1 MRCGAVA
8 DQSPVTLRLN
18 KICARGVFSPH
29 NRDFAMDQRTRTV
42 ELHQDLPP
50 LMALR
55 AFEAVARHLSFIK
68 AADELSVTQS
78 AISHQV
84 QKLEQFLNQRLF
96 IRRTRAID
104 LTPAGETYYRQIQPA
119 LESIAIATH
128 ELRGNERQET
138 TLRIGLLASFAT
150 LWLAPRLADFNARYP
165 HIHVE
170 LLPSVQLADVGGGEV
185 DLAIRYGK
193 GGWPKVQARCFM
205 VEKLTP
211 VCSPTFKTR
220 GVETGP
226 LLMAKS
232 HQPFEWIDWSA
243 RNGIDLTHLPSV
255 MLHDYNI
262 VVEAAVAGQ
271 GIAMGRHHL
280 IERRLKEGALVEAF
294 AAPPFISD
302 IGYWLVTPDR
312 PLSHAAHC
320 FGEWLDEM
328 AAPNLTPT

>member
-1 MRCGAVA
+1 MCPSG
-8 DQSPVTLRLN
+8 
-18 KICARGVFSPH
+18 FSSH
-29 NRDFAMDQRTRTV
+29 NRRFAMDPKDPTV

-84 QKLEQFLNQRLF
+84 QKLEQSLNQRLF

-104 LTPAGETYYRQIQPA
+104 LTAAGETYYRKIQPA
-119 LESIAIATH
+119 LQSIANATR
-128 ELRGNERQET
+128 ELRGDEHPQSA
-138 TLRIGLLASFAT
+138 LRIGLLASFAT
-150 LWLAPRLADFNARYP
+150 LWLAPRLARFSARHP
-165 HIHVE
+165 QIHVE
-170 LLPSVQLADVGGGEV
+170 LLPSVQLADVSGGEV

-193 GGWPKVQARCFM
+193 GGWPKVQARRFM
-205 VEKLTP
+205 QERLTP
-211 VCSPTFKTR
+211 VCSPAFKAQ
-220 GVETGP
+220 GVDKGP

-232 HQPFEWIDWSA
+232 YQPFEWIDWSA
-243 RNGIDLTHLPSV
+243 RNGVDLSHYPSV

-294 AAPPFISD
+294 DTPPFTSE
-302 IGYWLVTPDR
+302 IGYWLVTPQR
-312 PLSHAAHC
+312 PLSHAAES
-320 FGEWLDEM
+320 FAQWLDEI
-328 AAPNLTPT
+328 ADT

>member
-1 MRCGAVA
+1 
-8 DQSPVTLRLN
+8 
-18 KICARGVFSPH
+18 
-29 NRDFAMDQRTRTV
+29 MDPKDPTV

-50 LMALR
+50 LMSLR

-104 LTPAGETYYRQIQPA
+104 LTTAGERYYRKIQPA
-119 LESIAIATH
+119 LASIASATR
-128 ELRGNERQET
+128 ELRGDEQQDT

-150 LWLAPRLADFNARYP
+150 LWLAPRLAGFNARYP
-165 HIHVE
+165 QIHVE
-170 LLPSVQLADVGGGEV
+170 LLPSVQLADVDGGEV

-193 GGWPKVQARCFM
+193 GGWPKVQARRFM
-205 VEKLTP
+205 TETLTP
-211 VCSPTFKTR
+211 VCSPAFKAQ
-220 GVETGP
+220 GVDTGP

-232 HQPFEWIDWSA
+232 LQPFEWIDWSA
-243 RNGIDLTHLPSV
+243 QNGIDLASYARV

-294 AAPPFISD
+294 DTPPFSGQ

-312 PLSHAAHC
+312 PPSHAAEC
-320 FGEWLDEM
+320 FAQWLSEITD
-328 AAPNLTPT
+328 T

>member
-1 MRCGAVA
+1 M
-8 DQSPVTLRLN
+8 
-18 KICARGVFSPH
+18 
-29 NRDFAMDQRTRTV
+29 

-78 AISHQV
+78 AISHQI

-119 LESIAIATH
+119 LESIALATR
-128 ELRGNERQET
+128 ELRVNDQQET

-150 LWLAPRLADFNARYP
+150 LWLAPRLAGFNTRHP

-170 LLPSVQLADVGGGEV
+170 LLPSVQLADVSGGEV

-193 GGWPKVQARCFM
+193 GGWPKVQARRFM
-205 VEKLTP
+205 GEKLTP
-211 VCSPTFKTR
+211 VCSPAFKAQ
-220 GVETGP
+220 GVEKGP

-232 HQPFEWIDWSA
+232 HQPFEWTDWSA
-243 RNGIDLTHLPSV
+243 HNGIDLAHYPSV

-271 GIAMGRHHL
+271 GIAMGRHQL

-294 AAPPFISD
+294 DTPPFISE

-312 PLSHAAHC
+312 PPSHAAEC
-320 FGEWLDEM
+320 FSQWLYEM
-328 AAPNLTPT
+328 ADA

>member
-1 MRCGAVA
+1 M
-8 DQSPVTLRLN
+8 
-18 KICARGVFSPH
+18 
-29 NRDFAMDQRTRTV
+29 

-68 AADELSVTQS
+68 AAEELSVTQS

-84 QKLEQFLNQRLF
+84 QKLEQFLDRQLF

-104 LTPAGETYYRQIQPA
+104 LTPAGEAYYRQIQPA
-119 LESIAIATH
+119 LESIALATRD
-128 ELRGNERQET
+128 LRSNDQHET

-150 LWLAPRLADFNARYP
+150 LWLAPRLASFNARHP

-170 LLPSVQLADVGGGEV
+170 LMPSVQLADVGGGEV

-193 GGWPKVQARCFM
+193 GGWPKVRARRFM
-205 VEKLTP
+205 VETLTP
-211 VCSPTFKTR
+211 VCSPAFKSH
-220 GVETGP
+220 GLEKGP

-232 HQPFEWIDWSA
+232 HQPFEWIDWCVHS
-243 RNGIDLTHLPSV
+243 GLDLSDYASV

-271 GIAMGRHHL
+271 GIAMGRRHL
-280 IERRLKEGALVEAF
+280 IQRRLTEGALVAAF
-294 AAPPFISD
+294 DTPPFTSE
-302 IGYWLVTPDR
+302 IGYWLVIPDR
-312 PLSHAAHC
+312 PASHAAEC
-320 FGEWLDEM
+320 FGQWLDEI
-328 AAPNLTPT
+328 ADA

>member
-1 MRCGAVA
+1 M
-8 DQSPVTLRLN
+8 
-18 KICARGVFSPH
+18 
-29 NRDFAMDQRTRTV
+29 

-55 AFEAVARHLSFIK
+55 AFEAVARHLSFVK

-104 LTPAGETYYRQIQPA
+104 LTTAGGNYYRQIQPA
-119 LESIAIATH
+119 LAAIAAATH
-128 ELRGNERQET
+128 ELRGNEHQSS

-150 LWLAPRLADFNARYP
+150 LWLAPRLTGFTARYP
-165 HIHVE
+165 QIHVE
-170 LLPSVQLADVGGGEV
+170 LLPSVQLADVSGGEV

-193 GGWPKVQARCFM
+193 GGWPKVLARQFM
-205 VEKLTP
+205 VETLTP
-211 VCSPTFKTR
+211 VCSPSFKAQR
-220 GVETGP
+220 LGPGP

-232 HQPFEWIDWSA
+232 YQPFEWIDWSA
-243 RNGIDLTHLPSV
+243 CNNIDLSHYPSV

-280 IERRLKEGALVEAF
+280 IKRRLKEGALVEAF
-294 AAPPFISD
+294 DTPPFISH

-312 PLSHAAHC
+312 PPSHAVEC
-320 FGEWLDEM
+320 FSQWLNEI
-328 AAPNLTPT
+328 AYA